1 MLIARLKS
9 HVNIGNL
16 IFAVSLVFVVWLV
29 WYFYTGLGG
38 SLQLAARLIPVALV
52 LQILFLYRQDY
63 LYKRLPAK
71 VNNAL
76 VALYVAIA
84 VYAFGYFLSEYE
96 RIAIYS
102 QGTYTQQDFVV
113 GLLMFLLEIGRAH
126 V

>member
-52 LQILFLYRQDY
+52 LQILFMYQQGY
-63 LYKRLPAK
+63 LYKRLPPA
-71 VNNAL
+71 VNHAI
-76 VALYVAIA
+76 VVLYVAIA
-84 VYAFGYFLSEYE
+84 AYAFW
-96 RIAIYS
+96 YS
-102 QGTYTQQDFVV
+102 GSTKGSRSTA
-113 GLLMFLLEIGRAH
+113 RARTRSTISSSACWCSCW
-126 V
+126 